1 MVLDAYRELR
11 IREARLPGGQG
22 YAIRPAAV
30 LAPMAGVTD
39 NVFRRLIREQGG
51 CGLLMT
57 EFTSA
62 DGLARDGARTRR
74 YLYYTEDERPIAAQI
89 FGANPDTLAQAAA
102 LVEELGFD
110 QVDINL
116 GCPAKKVVK
125 CGGSGLLR
133 ELPLLKNILRRVR
146 AVVRI
151 PLTIKVRAGWDESS
165 IVVREVGRLAEDCG
179 VEAIALHPRT
189 RLQGYSGQADWSLI
203 AALKETVK
211 IPVIGNGDIN
221 RPEDAE
227 RMFRETGCDA
237 VMIGRAAA
245 TNPWIF
251 RQMADYFSCGR
262 YDEPAEED
270 RGWLVV
276 EFFRRLLA
284 AEDPEALGKMKQFAS
299 RFTHSVCGGAALRK
313 AIHSSR
319 SAGEILERVETF
331 FAGAAVVADA
341 AD

>member
-1 MVLDAYRELR
+1 VSSKYSQLR
-11 IREARLPGGQG
+11 IREG

-62 DGLARDGARTRR
+62 DGLARDASRTRR

-133 ELPLLKNILRRVR
+133 ELPLLENILRRVR

-151 PLTIKVRAGWDESS
+151 PLTIKARAGWDEST

-270 RGWLVV
+270 RGRLVV

-284 AEDPEALGKMKQFAS
+284 AADPEALGKMKQFAS

-319 SAGEILERVETF
+319 STGEILERVETF
-331 FAGAAVVADA
+331 FAGAAVVAGA